1 MKTTT
6 TECAALLQT
15 SRTVHMVEL
24 LTLTLIDGT
33 ALRWAGTDVAV
44 SYGGNTWV
52 PGPIIERDQIKSQTG
67 ISVSSLNLTLHVNDS
82 ITVLGLPLLQAARR
96 GVLDGASVL
105 IQKAFTDNPAN
116 PLAGTVHLF
125 EGRVADIEI
134 NSTTARLE
142 VKSFTELLD
151 TQVPLDVYQ
160 ASCLNTL
167 YGTACGL
174 TKSANA
180 LNLSVAAGT
189 TLQKLVCSVTG
200 SGTYDLGELVFTSGV
215 NAGVRRAVKS
225 HTAGQLLLSFPLPD
239 APSVGDT
246 FTVYKGCDKTLTTCR
261 NKFSNAVHFRGFP
274 FVPAPETAV

>member
-6 TECAALLQT
+6 TQCATLLQT
-15 SRTVHMVEL
+15 SRAVHMVEL

-33 ALRWAGTDVAV
+33 ALRWSGADATV
-44 SYGGNTWV
+44 SYAGNTWY
-52 PGPIIERDQIKSQTG
+52 PGPIIERDQISSKIG
-67 ISVSSLNLTLHVNDS
+67 INVASLDLKLHVNDAV
-82 ITVLGLPLLQAARR
+82 TVLGLPLLQAARR
-96 GVLDGASVL
+96 GVLDGASLL
-105 IQKAFTDNPAN
+105 IQKAFTDSPAN
-116 PLAGTVHLF
+116 PMAGTVHLF
-125 EGRVADIEI
+125 EGRVADVEI
-134 NSTTARLE
+134 NSTTVRME

-167 YGTACGL
+167 YGPICGL
-174 TKSANA
+174 NKASHA

-189 TLQKLVCSVTG
+189 TLQRIVCSVTG

-215 NAGVRRAVKS
+215 NSGVRRAVKS
-225 HTAGQLLLSFPLPD
+225 HIAGQLLLSFPLTE

-246 FTVYKGCDKTLTTCR
+246 FTVYKGCDKTLSTCR
-261 NKFSNAVHFRGFP
+261 NKFSNVVHFRGYP